1 VNTASGI
8 WALERPA
15 AQWSVRFR
23 LQKPGFLTRPALFGS
38 FTLNPAMSHYD
49 DPFQEARAKC
59 PIHVGT
65 FQGER
70 VPMILRL
77 KDVREAAKDTGKF
90 SSDAPMRIPIP
101 PEEDVRSVRQY
112 PLEVDPPGHA
122 EYRQIVEPFFLRP
135 KQPDVLAKIHGL
147 IDSLLTTALES
158 DSIDAVKDF
167 AIPLQS
173 YALTY
178 LLNVPEK
185 EAELWVSWG
194 IHVFKDGDGK
204 SKGPFMEKY
213 CQQMFEAAAEN
224 PGDDFFSALNQAQF
238 QGRQLTMEEKLGY
251 ANIAFA
257 GGRDTII
264 HTATRII
271 AYFAE
276 NPEALEWIRE
286 NPDRVNLA
294 SEEFFRLFIP
304 LTHIGRVCP
313 VKTNVHGFE
322 VQPEGRVSLCW
333 SSANRDP
340 EVFDEPNEVRLDRR
354 PNPHV
359 AFGFGPHICLGAHH
373 ARAIMRGLI
382 LKLSE
387 RVSNI
392 ELLEI
397 VELIEREPDYTRRI
411 GYELLRARFTGRCI

>member
-1 VNTASGI
+1 
-8 WALERPA
+8 
-15 AQWSVRFR
+15 
-23 LQKPGFLTRPALFGS
+23 
-38 FTLNPAMSHYD
+38 MSNHD

-65 FQGER
+65 FQGAR
-70 VPMILRL
+70 VPLILRL
-77 KDVREAAKDTGKF
+77 KDVREAAKDTVKF
-90 SSDAPMRIPIP
+90 SSDAPRRIPIP
-101 PEEDVRSVRQY
+101 SEEDVRTVRQY
-112 PLEVDPPGHA
+112 PLEVDPPVHA
-122 EYRQIVEPFFLRP
+122 EYRKIVEPFFLRP
-135 KQPDVLAKIHGL
+135 KQPEVLAKIHGL
-147 IDSLLTTALES
+147 IDSLLTKALAA

-178 LLNVPEK
+178 LLNVSEK

-213 CQQMFEAAAEN
+213 SQQMFETAAEN
-224 PGDDFFSALNQAQF
+224 PGDDFFSALNEAKF
-238 QGRQLTMEEKLGY
+238 EGRPLTMEEKLGY

-264 HTATRII
+264 HTVTRTIS
-271 AYFAE
+271 YFAE
-276 NPEALEWIRE
+276 NPQALAWIRE
-286 NPDRVNLA
+286 NPDRITLA
-294 SEEFFRLFIP
+294 SEEFFRVFIP
-304 LTHIGRVCP
+304 LTHIGRICP
-313 VKTNVHGFE
+313 VKTDVHGFE
-322 VQPEGRVSLCW
+322 VQPDGLVSLCW

-340 EVFDEPNEVRLDRR
+340 EVFAEPNEVRLDRK

-359 AFGFGPHICLGAHH
+359 AFGFGAHLCLGAHH

-382 LKLSE
+382 QILAE

-392 ELLEI
+392 AILET
-397 VELIEREPDYTRRI
+397 VELIEREPDYTRKI
-411 GYELLRARFTGRCI
+411 GYELLRTKFTKL

>member
-1 VNTASGI
+1 MNN
-8 WALERPA
+8 
-15 AQWSVRFR
+15 Q
-23 LQKPGFLTRPALFGS
+23 
-38 FTLNPAMSHYD
+38 D

-65 FQGER
+65 FQGEK

-77 KDVREAAKDTGKF
+77 KDVRAAAKDTATY
-90 SSDAPMRIPIP
+90 SSDAPRRIPFP
-101 PEEDVRSVRQY
+101 PEEDVRTVRQY
-112 PLEVDPPGHA
+112 PLEVDPPVHA
-122 EYRQIVEPFFLRP
+122 EYRRIVEPFFLRP
-135 KQPDVLAKIHGL
+135 KQPDVLLKIHGL
-147 IDSLLTTALES
+147 IDSLIDKALAA
-158 DSIDAVKDF
+158 DSIEAVNEF

-173 YALTY
+173 HALTY

-224 PGDDFFSALNQAQF
+224 PGDDFFSALNQAEF
-238 QGRQLTMEEKLGY
+238 QGRPLTMEEKLGY

-264 HTATRII
+264 HTVTRIL

-276 NPEALEWIRE
+276 NPQALEWIRQD
-286 NPDRVNLA
+286 PDRINLA
-294 SEEFFRLFIP
+294 SEEFFRVYIP

-313 VKTNVHGFE
+313 VKTDVHGFE
-322 VQPEGRVSLCW
+322 VPPGGRVSLCW

-340 EVFDEPNEVRLDRR
+340 EVFEEPNEVKLDRK

-359 AFGFGPHICLGAHH
+359 AFGFGAHLCLGAHH

-382 LKLSE
+382 RSLAAK
-387 RVSNI
+387 VSKI
-392 ELLEI
+392 EVLETT
-397 VELIEREPDYTRRI
+397 ELIEREPDYTRMI
-411 GYELLRARFTGRCI
+411 GYEMLRTKFTKLP

>member
-1 VNTASGI
+1 
-8 WALERPA
+8 
-15 AQWSVRFR
+15 
-23 LQKPGFLTRPALFGS
+23 
-38 FTLNPAMSHYD
+38 
-49 DPFQEARAKC
+49 
-59 PIHVGT
+59 
-65 FQGER
+65 
-70 VPMILRL
+70 MILRH
-77 KDVREAAKDTGKF
+77 KDVREAAKDTVKY
-90 SSDAPMRIPIP
+90 SSDAPRRIPIP
-101 PEEDVRSVRQY
+101 PEEDVRTVRQY
-112 PLEVDPPGHA
+112 PLEVDPPVHA
-122 EYRQIVEPFFLRP
+122 EYRRIVEPFFLRP

-147 IDSLLTTALES
+147 IDSLLSMALAA

-178 LLNVPEK
+178 LLNVSEK

-213 CQQMFEAAAEN
+213 CQQMFESAAEK
-224 PGDDFFSALNQAQF
+224 PGDDFFSALNEADF
-238 QGRQLTMEEKLGY
+238 EGRPLTMEEKLGF

-264 HTATRII
+264 HTTTRII
-271 AYFAE
+271 SYFAD
-276 NPEALEWIRE
+276 NPQALKWIRE
-286 NPDRVNLA
+286 NPDRITLA
-294 SEEFFRLFIP
+294 SEEFFRVFIP

-313 VKTNVHGFE
+313 VKTDVHGFE

-340 EVFDEPNEVRLDRR
+340 EVFAEPNEVRLDRR

-359 AFGFGPHICLGAHH
+359 AFGFGPHLCLGAHH

-382 LKLSE
+382 QKLSE
-387 RVSNI
+387 RISNI
-392 ELLEI
+392 DILETTEL
-397 VELIEREPDYTRRI
+397 VEKEPDYIRKI
-411 GYELLRARFTGRCI
+411 GYELLRVKFTEFGR

>member
-1 VNTASGI
+1 
-8 WALERPA
+8 
-15 AQWSVRFR
+15 
-23 LQKPGFLTRPALFGS
+23 
-38 FTLNPAMSHYD
+38 MSNYD
-49 DPFQEARAKC
+49 DPFQEAREKC

-70 VPMILRL
+70 VPMILRH
-77 KDVREAAKDTGKF
+77 KDVREAAKDTTTF
-90 SSDAPMRIPIP
+90 SSDAPRRIPIP
-101 PEEDVRSVRQY
+101 SEEDVRTVRQY
-112 PLEVDPPGHA
+112 PLEVDPPVHA
-122 EYRQIVEPFFLRP
+122 AYRKIVEPFFLRP
-135 KQPDVLAKIHGL
+135 KQPEILAKIDGL
-147 IDSLLTTALES
+147 IDSLLSKALEA
-158 DSIDAVKDF
+158 DTIDVVNDF

-194 IHVFKDGDGK
+194 LHVFKDGDGK
-204 SKGPFMEKY
+204 SKGPFMEEY
-213 CQQMFEAAAEN
+213 SQQMFEVAAKK
-224 PGDDFFSALNQAQF
+224 PGEDFFSALNQAEF
-238 QGRQLTMEEKLGY
+238 KGRLLTMEEKLGF

-271 AYFAE
+271 AHFAE
-276 NPEALEWIRE
+276 NPQDLKWISE
-286 NPDRVNLA
+286 DPKRVNLA

-313 VKTNVHGFE
+313 VKTDVHGFE
-322 VQPEGRVSLCW
+322 VPPEGRVSLCW

-340 EVFDEPNEVRLDRR
+340 EVFDEPNTTKLDRR

-359 AFGFGPHICLGAHH
+359 AFGFGAHLCLGAHH

-382 LKLSE
+382 RALAE
-387 RVSNI
+387 QVSKI
-392 ELLEI
+392 EILASM
-397 VELIEREPDYTRRI
+397 ELIEREPDYTRMI
-411 GYELLRARFTGRCI
+411 GYESLRVRFTKRGS

>member
-1 VNTASGI
+1 
-8 WALERPA
+8 
-15 AQWSVRFR
+15 
-23 LQKPGFLTRPALFGS
+23 
-38 FTLNPAMSHYD
+38 MSDYD
-49 DPFQEARAKC
+49 DPFQEARLRC

-65 FQGER
+65 FQGEK

-77 KDVREAAKDTGKF
+77 KDVREAAKDTVKF
-90 SSDAPMRIPIP
+90 SSDAPLRVPIP
-101 PEEDVRSVRQY
+101 SEEDVRTIRQY
-112 PLEVDPPGHA
+112 PLEVDPPVHE
-122 EYRQIVEPFFLRP
+122 EYRRIVEPFFLRP

-147 IDSLLTTALES
+147 IESLLTAALES

-173 YALTY
+173 RALTY

-213 CQQMFEAAAEN
+213 CQQMFEAAAEH
-224 PGDDFFSALNQAQF
+224 PGEDFFSALNQALF
-238 QGRQLTMEEKLGY
+238 QGRPLTMEEKLGY

-264 HTATRII
+264 HTVTRII
-271 AYFAE
+271 SYFAE
-276 NPEALEWIRE
+276 NPAALVWIRE
-286 NPDRVNLA
+286 NPDRINLA
-294 SEEFFRLFIP
+294 SEEFFRVFIP

-313 VKTNVHGFE
+313 VKTDVHGFE
-322 VQPEGRVSLCW
+322 VEPHGRVSLCW

-340 EVFDEPNEVRLDRR
+340 EVFVEPNEVRLDRR

-359 AFGFGPHICLGAHH
+359 AFGFGQHICLGAHH

-382 LKLSE
+382 RGLAE
-387 RVSNI
+387 RVSHI
-392 ELLEI
+392 EILET
-397 VELIEREPDYTRRI
+397 VELIERESDYTRKI
-411 GYELLRARFTGRCI
+411 GYELLRARFTKRCV

>member
-1 VNTASGI
+1 MNN
-8 WALERPA
+8 
-15 AQWSVRFR
+15 Q
-23 LQKPGFLTRPALFGS
+23 
-38 FTLNPAMSHYD
+38 D
-49 DPFQEARAKC
+49 DPFNEARAMC

-65 FQGER
+65 FQGEK

-77 KDVREAAKDTGKF
+77 KDVRAAAKDTATY
-90 SSDAPMRIPIP
+90 SSDAPRRIPFP
-101 PEEDVRSVRQY
+101 PEEDVRTVRQY
-112 PLEVDPPGHA
+112 PLEVDPPVHA
-122 EYRQIVEPFFLRP
+122 EYRRIVEPFFLRP
-135 KQPDVLAKIHGL
+135 KQPDVLLKIHGL
-147 IDSLLTTALES
+147 IDSLIDKALAA
-158 DSIDAVKDF
+158 DSIEAVNEF

-173 YALTY
+173 HALTY

-224 PGDDFFSALNQAQF
+224 PGDDFFSALNQAEF
-238 QGRQLTMEEKLGY
+238 QGRPLTMEEKLGY

-264 HTATRII
+264 HTVTRIL

-276 NPEALEWIRE
+276 NPQALEWIRQD
-286 NPDRVNLA
+286 PDRINLA
-294 SEEFFRLFIP
+294 SEEFFRVYIP

-313 VKTNVHGFE
+313 VKTDVHGFE
-322 VQPEGRVSLCW
+322 VPPGGRVSLCW

-340 EVFDEPNEVRLDRR
+340 EVFEEPNEVKLDRK

-359 AFGFGPHICLGAHH
+359 AFGFGAHLCLGAHH

-382 LKLSE
+382 RSLAAK
-387 RVSNI
+387 VSKI
-392 ELLEI
+392 EVLETT
-397 VELIEREPDYTRRI
+397 ELIEREPDYTRMI
-411 GYELLRARFTGRCI
+411 GYEMLRTKFTKLP

>member
-1 VNTASGI
+1 
-8 WALERPA
+8 
-15 AQWSVRFR
+15 
-23 LQKPGFLTRPALFGS
+23 
-38 FTLNPAMSHYD
+38 MSDYN

-59 PIHVGT
+59 PILVGT
-65 FQGER
+65 FQSER

-77 KDVREAAKDTGKF
+77 KDVREAAKDTVKY
-90 SSDAPMRIPIP
+90 SSDAPLRVPIP
-101 PEEDVRSVRQY
+101 SEEEVRTVRQY
-112 PLEVDPPGHA
+112 PLEVDPPVHE
-122 EYRQIVEPFFLRP
+122 EYRKIVEPFFLRP
-135 KQPDVLAKIHGL
+135 RQPDVLAKIHGL
-147 IDSLLTTALES
+147 IDSLLTKSLEA

-173 YALTY
+173 HALTY

-185 EAELWVSWG
+185 EADLWVSWG

-204 SKGPFMEKY
+204 SKGPFMEQY
-213 CQQMFEAAAEN
+213 CQQKFEAAAAD
-224 PGDDFFSALNQAQF
+224 PGEDFFSALNQAEF
-238 QGRQLTMEEKLGY
+238 DGRPLTMEEKLGY

-271 AYFAE
+271 SYFAE
-276 NPEALEWIRE
+276 NPQALKWIRE
-286 NPDRVNLA
+286 NPDRINLA
-294 SEEFFRLFIP
+294 SEEFFRVFIP

-313 VKTNVHGFE
+313 VRTDVFGFE

-340 EVFDEPNEVRLDRR
+340 EVFDQPNEVRLDRR

-359 AFGFGPHICLGAHH
+359 AFGFGPHLCLGAHH

-382 LKLSE
+382 QKLSE
-387 RVSNI
+387 RVSEI
-392 ELLEI
+392 TILET
-397 VELIEREPDYTRRI
+397 VELVENEPDYTRMI
-411 GYELLRARFTGRCI
+411 GYELLRARFTKLVK

>member
-1 VNTASGI
+1 MN
-8 WALERPA
+8 R
-15 AQWSVRFR
+15 
-23 LQKPGFLTRPALFGS
+23 
-38 FTLNPAMSHYD
+38 HD

-59 PIHVGT
+59 PIQIGT

-77 KDVREAAKDTGKF
+77 RDVREAAKDTVKY
-90 SSDAPMRIPIP
+90 SSDAPRRVPIP
-101 PEEDVRSVRQY
+101 SEEEVRTVRQY
-112 PLEVDPPGHA
+112 PLEVDPPSHA
-122 EYRQIVEPFFLRP
+122 EYRKIVEPFFLRP

-147 IDSLLTTALES
+147 IDSLLSKALEA
-158 DSIDAVKDF
+158 DFIDAVKDF

-178 LLNVPEK
+178 LLNVSEK
-185 EAELWVSWG
+185 EAERWVSWG

-224 PGDDFFSALNQAQF
+224 PGDDFFSALNQAEF
-238 QGRQLTMEEKLGY
+238 EGRLLTVEEKLGY
-251 ANIAFA
+251 ANNAFA

-264 HTATRII
+264 HTATRLIS
-271 AYFAE
+271 YFAE
-276 NPEALEWIRE
+276 NPEALQWIRE
-286 NPDRVNLA
+286 NPDRITLA
-294 SEEFFRLFIP
+294 SEEFFRVFIP

-313 VKTNVHGFE
+313 VTTDVHGFE
-322 VQPEGRVSLCW
+322 VQPGGRVSLCW

-340 EVFDEPNEVRLDRR
+340 EVFVEPNEVRLDRR

-359 AFGFGPHICLGAHH
+359 AFGFGPHLCLGAHH

-382 LKLSE
+382 QKLAE
-387 RVSNI
+387 RVSNVAVLEAVEFI
-392 ELLEI
+392 EN
-397 VELIEREPDYTRRI
+397 EPDYTRKI
-411 GYELLRARFTGRCI
+411 GYELLRARFKEFGK

>member
-1 VNTASGI
+1 
-8 WALERPA
+8 
-15 AQWSVRFR
+15 
-23 LQKPGFLTRPALFGS
+23 
-38 FTLNPAMSHYD
+38 MSNYD

-70 VPMILRL
+70 VPMILRH
-77 KDVREAAKDTGKF
+77 KDVREAAKDTTTF
-90 SSDAPMRIPIP
+90 SSDAPRRIPIP
-101 PEEDVRSVRQY
+101 SEEDVRTVRQY

-122 EYRQIVEPFFLRP
+122 AYRKIAEPFFLRP
-135 KQPDVLAKIHGL
+135 KQPDVLAKINEL
-147 IDSLLTTALES
+147 IDSLLSRALEA
-158 DSIDAVKDF
+158 DSIDAVNDF

-194 IHVFKDGDGK
+194 LHVFKDGDGK
-204 SKGPFMEKY
+204 SKGTFMEDY
-213 CQQMFEAAAEN
+213 CQQMFEAASGN
-224 PGDDFFSALNQAQF
+224 PGDDFFSALNQVEF
-238 QGRQLTMEEKLGY
+238 EGRLLTLEEKLGF

-264 HTATRII
+264 HTVTRII
-271 AYFAE
+271 AHFAE
-276 NPEALEWIRE
+276 NPRDLDWIRE
-286 NPDRVNLA
+286 DPKRINLA

-313 VKTNVHGFE
+313 ITTDVHGFE
-322 VQPEGRVSLCW
+322 VAPEGRVSLCW

-340 EVFDEPNEVRLDRR
+340 AVFDEPNVVKLDRR

-359 AFGFGPHICLGAHH
+359 AFGFGAHLCLGVHH

-382 LKLSE
+382 RALAE
-387 RVSNI
+387 QVSRI
-392 ELLEI
+392 EILEAN
-397 VELIEREPDYTRRI
+397 ELIEREPDYTRMI
-411 GYELLRARFTGRCI
+411 GFESLQARFTKRES

>member
-1 VNTASGI
+1 
-8 WALERPA
+8 
-15 AQWSVRFR
+15 
-23 LQKPGFLTRPALFGS
+23 
-38 FTLNPAMSHYD
+38 MSDYD
-49 DPFQEARAKC
+49 DPFKEARAKC

-65 FQGER
+65 FQGAR

-77 KDVREAAKDTGKF
+77 KDVRKAAKDTVKY
-90 SSDAPMRIPIP
+90 SSDAPRRIPIP
-101 PEEDVRSVRQY
+101 SEEEVRTVRQY
-112 PLEVDPPGHA
+112 PLEVDPPVHA
-122 EYRQIVEPFFLRP
+122 EYRKIVEPFFLRP
-135 KQPDVLAKIHGL
+135 KQPAVLAKIHGL
-147 IDSLLTTALES
+147 IDSLLTKALEA
-158 DSIDAVKDF
+158 DSLDAVKDF

-213 CQQMFEAAAEN
+213 CQQKFESANEN
-224 PGDDFFSALNQAQF
+224 PGDDFFSALNQAKF
-238 QGRQLTMEEKLGY
+238 ESRPLTLEEKLGY

-257 GGRDTII
+257 GGRDTVI

-271 AYFAE
+271 SFFAE
-276 NPEALEWIRE
+276 NPLALVWIRA
-286 NPDRVNLA
+286 NPDRIKLA

-313 VKTNVHGFE
+313 VKTDVHGFE
-322 VQPEGRVSLCW
+322 VQPDGLVSLCW

-359 AFGFGPHICLGAHH
+359 AFGFGAHLCLGAHH
-373 ARAIMRGLI
+373 ARAIVRGLI
-382 LKLSE
+382 QKLSE
-387 RVSNI
+387 RVSEI
-392 ELLEI
+392 KILETK
-397 VELIEREPDYTRRI
+397 ELIEKEPDYTRKI
-411 GYELLRARFTGRCI
+411 GYELLRAKFTKL

>member
-1 VNTASGI
+1 V
-8 WALERPA
+8 
-15 AQWSVRFR
+15 
-23 LQKPGFLTRPALFGS
+23 
-38 FTLNPAMSHYD
+38 
-49 DPFQEARAKC
+49 
-59 PIHVGT
+59 
-65 FQGER
+65 
-70 VPMILRL
+70 
-77 KDVREAAKDTGKF
+77 KF
-90 SSDAPMRIPIP
+90 SSDAPRRIPIP
-101 PEEDVRSVRQY
+101 SEEEVRTVRQY
-112 PLEVDPPGHA
+112 PLEVDPPVHA
-122 EYRQIVEPFFLRP
+122 EYRKIVEPFFLRP

-147 IDSLLTTALES
+147 IDTLLTKSLAA

-204 SKGPFMEKY
+204 SKGPFMETY

-238 QGRQLTMEEKLGY
+238 EGRLLTMEEKLGY

-264 HTATRII
+264 HTVTRII
-271 AYFAE
+271 SYFAG
-276 NPEALEWIRE
+276 NPQALAWIRE
-286 NPDRVNLA
+286 NPDRITLA
-294 SEEFFRLFIP
+294 SEEFFRVFIP

-313 VKTNVHGFE
+313 VKTDVFGFE
-322 VQPEGRVSLCW
+322 VQPDGLVSLCW

-340 EVFDEPNEVRLDRR
+340 EVFDAPNEVRLDRK

-359 AFGFGPHICLGAHH
+359 AFGFGAHLCLGAHH

-382 LKLSE
+382 HKLSE
-387 RVSNI
+387 RVSHI
-392 ELLEI
+392 EVLETK
-397 VELIEREPDYTRRI
+397 ELIENEPDYTRKI
-411 GYELLRARFTGRCI
+411 GYELLRAKFKSL

>member
-1 VNTASGI
+1 MN
-8 WALERPA
+8 R
-15 AQWSVRFR
+15 
-23 LQKPGFLTRPALFGS
+23 
-38 FTLNPAMSHYD
+38 HD

-59 PIHVGT
+59 PIQIGT

-77 KDVREAAKDTGKF
+77 RDVREAAKDTVKY
-90 SSDAPMRIPIP
+90 SSDAPRRVPIP
-101 PEEDVRSVRQY
+101 SEEEVRTVRQY
-112 PLEVDPPGHA
+112 PLEVDPPSHA
-122 EYRQIVEPFFLRP
+122 EYRKIVEPFFLRP

-147 IDSLLTTALES
+147 IDSLLSKALET
-158 DSIDAVKDF
+158 DFIDAVKDF

-178 LLNVPEK
+178 LLNISEK
-185 EAELWVSWG
+185 EAERWVSWG

-224 PGDDFFSALNQAQF
+224 PGDDFFSALNQAEF
-238 QGRQLTMEEKLGY
+238 EGRLLTVEEKLGY

-264 HTATRII
+264 HTATRLIS
-271 AYFAE
+271 YFAE
-276 NPEALEWIRE
+276 NPEALQWIRE
-286 NPDRVNLA
+286 NPDRITLA
-294 SEEFFRLFIP
+294 SEEFFRVFIP

-313 VKTNVHGFE
+313 VTTDVHGFE
-322 VQPEGRVSLCW
+322 VQPGGRVSLCW

-340 EVFDEPNEVRLDRR
+340 EVFVEPNEVRLDRR

-359 AFGFGPHICLGAHH
+359 AFGFGPHLCLGAHH

-382 LKLSE
+382 QKLAE

-392 ELLEI
+392 AVLEA
-397 VELIEREPDYTRRI
+397 VEFIENEPDYTRKI
-411 GYELLRARFTGRCI
+411 GYELLRARFKEFGK

>member
-1 VNTASGI
+1 
-8 WALERPA
+8 
-15 AQWSVRFR
+15 
-23 LQKPGFLTRPALFGS
+23 
-38 FTLNPAMSHYD
+38 MSNCD

-59 PIHVGT
+59 PIFVAT
-65 FQGER
+65 FQGAR

-77 KDVREAAKDTGKF
+77 KDVRKAAKDTVTY
-90 SSDAPMRIPIP
+90 SSDAPRRIPIP
-101 PEEDVRSVRQY
+101 SEEDVRTVRQY
-112 PLEVDPPGHA
+112 PLEVDPPVHA
-122 EYRQIVEPFFLRP
+122 EYRRIVEPFFLRP
-135 KQPDVLAKIHGL
+135 KQADVLAKIHDL
-147 IDSLLTTALES
+147 IDLLLTKVLAAE
-158 DSIDAVKDF
+158 SIDAVKDF

-194 IHVFKDGDGK
+194 IHVFKDGDGI

-213 CQQMFEAAAEN
+213 CQRMFEAAAEN

-238 QGRQLTMEEKLGY
+238 EGRPLTMEEKLGY

-271 AYFAE
+271 SYFAE
-276 NPEALEWIRE
+276 NPQALAWIRE
-286 NPDRVNLA
+286 NPDRINLA

-313 VKTNVHGFE
+313 VKTDVHGFE
-322 VQPEGRVSLCW
+322 VQPDGLVSLCW

-340 EVFDEPNEVRLDRR
+340 GVFDEPNEIRLDRR

-359 AFGFGPHICLGAHH
+359 AFGFGPHLCLGAHH
-373 ARAIMRGLI
+373 SRAIMRGLI
-382 LKLSE
+382 RALAE
-387 RVSNI
+387 RISHI
-392 ELLEI
+392 EILETKEL
-397 VELIEREPDYTRRI
+397 VEKELDYTRKI
-411 GYELLRARFTGRCI
+411 GYELLRTKFTELKK

>member
-1 VNTASGI
+1 MN
-8 WALERPA
+8 
-15 AQWSVRFR
+15 
-23 LQKPGFLTRPALFGS
+23 
-38 FTLNPAMSHYD
+38 NHD

-65 FQGER
+65 FQGAR

-77 KDVREAAKDTGKF
+77 KDVREAAKDTLKF
-90 SSDAPMRIPIP
+90 SSDAPRRIPIP
-101 PEEDVRSVRQY
+101 SEEEVRTVRQY
-112 PLEVDPPGHA
+112 PLEVDPPVHA
-122 EYRQIVEPFFLRP
+122 EYRKIVEPFFLRP
-135 KQPDVLAKIHGL
+135 KQPNVLAKIHGL
-147 IDSLLTTALES
+147 IDSVITMAFEA

-204 SKGPFMEKY
+204 SKGPFMETY

-224 PGDDFFSALNQAQF
+224 PGDDFFSVLNQARF
-238 QGRQLTMEEKLGY
+238 DGRLLTMEEKLGY

-264 HTATRII
+264 HTTTRII
-271 AYFAE
+271 SYFAE
-276 NPEALEWIRE
+276 NPQALAWIRE
-286 NPDRVNLA
+286 NPDRITLA
-294 SEEFFRLFIP
+294 SEEFFRVFIP

-313 VKTNVHGFE
+313 AKTNVFGFD
-322 VQPEGRVSLCW
+322 VQPDGLVSLCW

-340 EVFDEPNEVRLDRR
+340 EVFDAPNEIRLDRK

-359 AFGFGPHICLGAHH
+359 AFGFGAHLCLGAHH
-373 ARAIMRGLI
+373 ARAIIRGLI
-382 LKLSE
+382 QKLSE

-392 ELLEI
+392 H
-397 VELIEREPDYTRRI
+397 VIEAKEFIENEPDYTRKI
-411 GYELLRARFTGRCI
+411 GYELLRIKFTKL